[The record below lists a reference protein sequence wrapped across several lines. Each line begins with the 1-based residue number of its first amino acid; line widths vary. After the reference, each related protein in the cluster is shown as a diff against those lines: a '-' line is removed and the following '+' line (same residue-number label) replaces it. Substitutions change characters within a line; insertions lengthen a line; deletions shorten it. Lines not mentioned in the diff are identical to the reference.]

1 MLDEHGFS
9 LEVAE
14 EFSLA
19 RKPVTAIL
27 PHPLHGRLV
36 EGIIL
41 VVEKYLWFK
50 GYWYSLNWRDHD
62 LAYYQ
67 PMIY

>member
-9 LEVAE
+9 FEVAE
-14 EFSLA
+14 ESRLA
-19 RKPVTAIL
+19 RRPVIAIL

-36 EGIIL
+36 EEIIL
-41 VVEKYLWFK
+41 VVEKYLCFE
-50 GYWYSLNWRDHD
+50 GRWYSLNWRDHN

-67 PMIY
+67 PVIY